1 MSLSSDGGAGRRTI
15 PAIAAAVRQALAAEA
30 ASGGRPAEQEA
41 WLAEHGWDA
50 AAARVAQVLGL

>member
-1 MSLSSDGGAGRRTI
+1 VVCDPSV

-30 ASGGRPAEQEA
+30 ESAGRPAEQEA

-50 AAARVAQVLGL
+50 AADSVAKVLGL